1 MIGKKRKLKNLWTK
15 KSNAVKIFKRFFEWI
30 TDDSFKPPNILK
42 MKVLIIE
49 DEKPAARRLNRMLA
63 NLGLKVQQM
72 LHSVEESLNWL
83 QNNEHP
89 DLIFLDIQLSDGLS
103 FEIFEE
109 IEVKSAII
117 FTTAYDEY
125 ALKAFKLNSIDYL
138 LKPLD
143 EDELKVAVDKFNENR
158 PKQTDVQVNLDDIR
172 KLLVN
177 PVDRKFKKRLT
188 IKVGQHIKI
197 IPIDEVECFYS
208 ENKST
213 YIYTRENRNHLLDH
227 SLEYWQEQLNPEH
240 FFRVNRT
247 FIVYINGI
255 KDIIAHS
262 NSRLKLI
269 LHSFSETEIIVSRER
284 VKEFKNWID

>member
-1 MIGKKRKLKNLWTK
+1 M
-15 KSNAVKIFKRFFEWI
+15 KI
-30 TDDSFKPPNILK
+30 
-42 MKVLIIE
+42 LIIE
-49 DEKPAARRLNRMLA
+49 DEKPAARRLNRMLTA
-63 NLGLKVQQM
+63 LDLEVTQM

-109 IEVKSAII
+109 LEVKSAII

-143 EDELKVAVDKFNENR
+143 EDELKIAVDKFKEHQ
-158 PKQTDVQVNLDDIR
+158 PKQTNVQVNLDDIR
-172 KLLVN
+172 KLLIN
-177 PVDRKFKKRLT
+177 PVDRKFKKRIS

-197 IPIDEVECFYS
+197 INTEDIECFYS
-208 ENKST
+208 ENKAT
-213 YIYTRENRNHLLDH
+213 YIHTLENRNFLLDN
-227 SLEYWQEQLNPEH
+227 SLEQWEAQLNPEIY
-240 FFRVNRT
+240 FRVNRT
-247 FIVYINGI
+247 FIVNINAI
-255 KDIIAHS
+255 KDIIAYS

-269 LHSFSETEIIVSRER
+269 LKSFSEAEIIVSRER
-284 VKEFKNWID
+284 VKDFKNFIA

>member
-1 MIGKKRKLKNLWTK
+1 
-15 KSNAVKIFKRFFEWI
+15 
-30 TDDSFKPPNILK
+30 
-42 MKVLIIE
+42 MKVIIIE

-63 NLGLKVQQM
+63 EYNIEVEQM
-72 LHSVEESLNWL
+72 LHSVEESLAWL

-138 LKPLD
+138 LKPID
-143 EDELKVAVDKFNENR
+143 DDELKVAVQQFQNQQ
-158 PKQTDVQVNLDDIR
+158 PKQSDVQVNLDDIR
-172 KLLVN
+172 KLLIN
-177 PVDRKFKKRLT
+177 PVDRKFKKRLS

-208 ENKST
+208 ENKAT
-213 YIYTRENRNHLLDH
+213 YIYTTEKRSFLLDN
-227 SLEYWQEQLNPEH
+227 SLESWEEQLNPEH

-247 FIVYINGI
+247 FIVHINAI
-255 KDIIAHS
+255 KDIVAYT
-262 NSRLKLI
+262 NSRLRLV
-269 LHSFSETEIIVSRER
+269 LHNYSEQEIIVSRER
-284 VKEFKNWID
+284 VKDFKNWIE